1 MNDEFDNSSY
11 DEPNYNNKP
20 IITWRFIAGVIVA
33 IVAIVLVWKTCSFI
47 NSCKDTYNELVT
59 LQENVNQAKS
69 DVEAAMQRRAELIPD
84 MVETLKASDKHDEK
98 LYAELSSASDSL
110 LNVIGDNPEEL
121 SEANHELTLAIN
133 RMIVFVRQ
141 YPDIV
146 DKEKYSKF
154 MVQLEGSVNRI
165 LVARNNYNEVVVK
178 YNEKVRQYPG
188 IIIAKIFGF
197 DVAEYFE
204 ADFDAKK
211 ELNIVNF
218 D

>member
-1 MNDEFDNSSY
+1 MNNEFDNSSY

-33 IVAIVLVWKTCSFI
+33 IVAIVLVRKTGSFI

-84 MVETLKASDKHDEK
+84 MVETLKASDKHDEQ
-98 LYAELSSASDSL
+98 LYAELSSASENL
-110 LNVIGDNPEEL
+110 LNILGSDPEEVSDANYEL
-121 SEANHELTLAIN
+121 SLAIN
-133 RMIVFVRQ
+133 RMIVLVRQ
-141 YPDIV
+141 YPDII

-165 LVARNNYNEVVVK
+165 LASRSNYNEMVGI
-178 YNEKVRQYPG
+178 YNTKVRQYPG

-197 DVAEYFE
+197 DVAEYFK
-204 ADFDAKK
+204 ADDAAKK
-211 ELNIVNF
+211 ELNVVNF

>member
-1 MNDEFDNSSY
+1 MNNEFDNSSY

-33 IVAIVLVWKTCSFI
+33 IVAIVLVLKIGTLVS
-47 NSCKDTYNELVT
+47 SCKDTYNELVG
-59 LQENVNQAKS
+59 LQEDVNQAKS

-84 MVETLKASDKHDEK
+84 MVETLKASDRHDKE
-98 LYAELSSASDSL
+98 LYAELSSASENL
-110 LNVIGDNPEEL
+110 LNILGSNPEEVSDANYEL
-121 SEANHELTLAIN
+121 SLAIN